1 MQDSENV
8 IIPVPGRSVAREQSS
23 GMPAV
28 SARMGEDAQ
37 FSQEWPQARGQGLRR
52 AASAFLIEKIA
63 TGLLVQNFSNIVA
76 AVPTGDA
83 AQSDR
88 RVEIQY
94 RGRIGRR
101 YTQRQLRVYFRR
113 QGGDG
118 VLRPGAKCLQH
129 DDPPIKT

>member
-52 AASAFLIEKIA
+52 AASAFLIEQIPA
-63 TGLLVQNFSNIVA
+63 GLLVQDFGNIVA
-76 AVPTGDA
+76 AVPIGDA
-83 AQSDR
+83 AHSDR
-88 RVEIQY
+88 RIEIEY

-101 YTQRQLRVYFRR
+101 YTQSQLRVYFWR
-113 QGGDG
+113 QGSDG
-118 VLRPGAKCLQH
+118 VFRPGAKCLQH
-129 DDPPIKT
+129 NDPPI